1 MIVKRLV
8 YFIGEISVAGL
19 SDIEEQLLAFGNITF
34 LHESLFL
41 RNKKRWETHS
51 IFFDFELDCSLLI
64 SVHLTYARVGTGET

>member
-41 RNKKRWETHS
+41 RNKKDGRHIPS
-51 IFFDFELDCSLLI
+51 FLILNLIVHCSFLCI
-64 SVHLTYARVGTGET
+64 

>member
-8 YFIGEISVAGL
+8 YFIGGISVAGL

-41 RNKKRWETHS
+41 CNKKRWETHS